1 MQGVIR
7 VSGMSLLLAAVV
19 ALAACSSTGKTAAT
33 TDRPITVSATPSA
46 QKDAR
51 GSYRFLMQQDGA
63 TMSVDQFDAWMKANG
78 LRVVQGKP
86 AVPAAARKVRRP

>member
-33 TDRPITVSATPSA
+33 TDRPLTIAPLLSASA
-46 QKDAR
+46 HVK
-51 GSYRFLMQQDGA
+51 
-63 TMSVDQFDAWMKANG
+63 N
-78 LRVVQGKP
+78 
-86 AVPAAARKVRRP
+86 

>member
-19 ALAACSSTGKTAAT
+19 ALVACSSSGKKVV
-33 TDRPITVSATPSA
+33 TDKPIMVSAAPGA

-86 AVPAAARKVRRP
+86 AAPAAARKVRRP